1 MLHRFCGTH
10 VSLTEVTLDVAFG
23 SDRQVNSPHL
33 VMSFI
38 AKARVLGH
46 NISTGI
52 DLLYGVKAMW
62 EGVLDTLLQGLIA
75 PLSVLESLWN
85 YSP

>member
-1 MLHRFCGTH
+1 MLYRFRSTH

-23 SDRQVNSPHL
+23 SDRQVNSPHP
-33 VMSFI
+33 VMSLI
-38 AKARVLGH
+38 AKARVLRH
-46 NISTGI
+46 NISIGI

-75 PLSVLESLWN
+75 PLLGLGSLWN